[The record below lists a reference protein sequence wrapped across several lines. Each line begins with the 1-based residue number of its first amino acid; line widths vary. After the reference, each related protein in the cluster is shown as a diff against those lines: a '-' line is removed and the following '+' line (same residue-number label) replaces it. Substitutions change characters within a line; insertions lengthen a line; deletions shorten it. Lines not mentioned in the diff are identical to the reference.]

1 MLKPKPPPPITAVN
15 PQKSQILS
23 PISNNKKRKSTDLH
37 HINQKGSKTGK
48 NDDTITK
55 AKRLKVDDG
64 ENEVSSSSEPDA
76 AKHLS
81 ASAKEN
87 IPEKQTKVVGS
98 LDKFLRITQAR
109 EVSTSCTETTVVD
122 LTEGNDGT
130 ENIEEEP
137 EQELPDSSQ
146 DEKGE
151 TVDKEKVIEVSDE
164 SDESI
169 SCPREETNKNVEGE
183 KEEDSNKSALSEKD
197 EEEESM
203 EVESELD
210 ASVVTDNNTNKS
222 LDSTVS
228 EADSPRGSKS
238 QAKRKA
244 GDGTTPTARPPRKAV
259 GRCTRN

>member
-37 HINQKGSKTGK
+37 HINLKGSKTGK

-151 TVDKEKVIEVSDE
+151 TVDKEKVVEV

-169 SCPREETNKNVEGE
+169 SCPREQTNKNVEGE

-210 ASVVTDNNTNKS
+210 ASVVTDNDTNKS

-228 EADSPRGSKS
+228 EADSQRGSKS

-259 GRCTRN
+259 GKCSRN

>member
-1 MLKPKPPPPITAVN
+1 MLKPKPPPPPQITAVN
-15 PQKSQILS
+15 SQKPQILS
-23 PISNNKKRKSTDLH
+23 PVSNNKKRKSTDLH
-37 HINQKGSKTGK
+37 HVNQKGSKTGK

-81 ASAKEN
+81 TAAKEN
-87 IPEKQTKVVGS
+87 IPEKQTKIVGS

-122 LTEGNDGT
+122 LTEENNVT
-130 ENIEEEP
+130 EKIEEEP

-146 DEKGE
+146 DDKGE
-151 TVDKEKVIEVSDE
+151 TVNKEKKVSGE
-164 SDESI
+164 RQSI
-169 SCPREETNKNVEGE
+169 SCTPEETNKTEDEGE
-183 KEEDSNKSALSEKD
+183 KEEGSNKSALSEKD

-210 ASVVTDNNTNKS
+210 ASVVTDNDTNKS

-228 EADSPRGSKS
+228 ETDSPKGS
-238 QAKRKA
+238 QTRAKRTV
-244 GDGTTPTARPPRKAV
+244 GDGATPTSRPPRKAV
-259 GRCTRN
+259 GELQGT